1 MKELDVI
8 LDNGTNEPTD
18 NAQPTVKD
26 ESRLTVLSEQVLSE
40 QFVAAKERK
49 EALEAELKAVKAEIE
64 RLDREFS
71 DEMIL
76 MEYDSFSRKG
86 KTFFLKSRL
95 VASPKAGCK
104 AGLFSALRKRG
115 YGDMITESVNANT
128 LSSFK
133 RGYGDMITE
142 SVNANTL
149 SSFVKEKREENDGEI
164 PEWLTEVVNSYEKTT
179 VGTRTK

>member
-1 MKELDVI
+1 MIMKELDII
-8 LDNGTNEPTD
+8 LDNGTSEPKD
-18 NAQPTVKD
+18 KAQAAVKD
-26 ESRLTVLSEQVLSE
+26 ESRLTVLSE

-95 VASPKAGCK
+95 FASPKAGLLQRR
-104 AGLFSALRKRG
+104 AARQVFSPL
-115 YGDMITESVNANT
+115 
-128 LSSFK
+128 
-133 RGYGDMITE
+133 
-142 SVNANTL
+142 
-149 SSFVKEKREENDGEI
+149 
-164 PEWLTEVVNSYEKTT
+164 
-179 VGTRTK
+179 

>member
-26 ESRLTVLSEQVLSE
+26 ESRLTVLSE

-71 DEMIL
+71 DE
-76 MEYDSFSRKG
+76 G

-95 VASPKAGCK
+95 FASPKAGCK
-104 AGLFSALRKRG
+104 AGLFSALR
-115 YGDMITESVNANT
+115 
-128 LSSFK
+128 K

>member
-1 MKELDVI
+1 MLMKELDVI

-26 ESRLTVLSEQVLSE
+26 ESRLTVLSE

-76 MEYDSFSRKG
+76 MEYDGFSRKG

-95 VASPKAGCK
+95 FASPKAGCK
-104 AGLFSALRKRG
+104 SGLFSALR
-115 YGDMITESVNANT
+115 
-128 LSSFK
+128 K

>member
-18 NAQPTVKD
+18 NAQAAVKDAVKD
-26 ESRLTVLSEQVLSE
+26 ESRLTVLSE

-95 VASPKAGCK
+95 FASPKAGCK
-104 AGLFSALRKRG
+104 AGLFSALR
-115 YGDMITESVNANT
+115 
-128 LSSFK
+128 K

>member
-18 NAQPTVKD
+18 NAQAAVKD
-26 ESRLTVLSEQVLSE
+26 ESRLTVLSE

-76 MEYDSFSRKG
+76 ILSQKPLVCFSKGGLQGRSFLRFEEKGIRRYD
-86 KTFFLKSRL
+86 
-95 VASPKAGCK
+95 
-104 AGLFSALRKRG
+104 
-115 YGDMITESVNANT
+115 N
-128 LSSFK
+128 
-133 RGYGDMITE
+133 
-142 SVNANTL
+142 
-149 SSFVKEKREENDGEI
+149 RE
-164 PEWLTEVVNSYEKTT
+164 
-179 VGTRTK
+179 R

>member
-1 MKELDVI
+1 MIMKELDII
-8 LDNGTNEPTD
+8 LDNGTSEPKD
-18 NAQPTVKD
+18 KAQAAVKD
-26 ESRLTVLSEQVLSE
+26 ESRLTVLSE

-49 EALEAELKAVKAEIE
+49 EALEAELK
-64 RLDREFS
+64 REFS

-95 VASPKAGCK
+95 FASPKAGCK
-104 AGLFSALRKRG
+104 AGLFSALR
-115 YGDMITESVNANT
+115 
-128 LSSFK
+128 K

-164 PEWLTEVVNSYEKTT
+164 PEWLTEVVNRLLSEHVLNNKNMED
-179 VGTRTK
+179 